1 MEAEPGTGCAKALE
15 GFQVVKMP
23 PDVEGV
29 PGVRPE
35 GKLKPQTKGNIF
47 LKQFSLPAFLGI
59 HIAWGAETPRPERPA
74 KSHHL

>member
-1 MEAEPGTGCAKALE
+1 
-15 GFQVVKMP
+15 MP

-59 HIAWGAETPRPERPA
+59 HIA
-74 KSHHL
+74 